1 MRAEHKNNR
10 LEKIDMT
17 NTEILFLDEVYTE
30 AEEREDLIIYIY
42 ERHKTAFGVKGR
54 HYDFD
59 SMSIEDLRKKAD
71 YIERSIEE
79 SIAAEQAAEAQAL
92 EEFKSQI
99 TKVIEAGAGNR
110 INALRWMTSTETF
123 YSQQC
128 VEHWVWKQGILFT
141 DEGRE
146 LVKELM
152 GIVQFK
158 SEEVA

>member
-10 LEKIDMT
+10 IEEIDMT

-42 ERHKTAFGVKGR
+42 EGHKTAFGVKGR

-59 SMSIEDLRKKAD
+59 SMSIEDLRKTAD

-92 EEFKSQI
+92 EEFKAQI

-123 YSQQC
+123 YSQSVC
-128 VEHWVWKQGILFT
+128 
-141 DEGRE
+141 
-146 LVKELM
+146 
-152 GIVQFK
+152 
-158 SEEVA
+158 

>member
-1 MRAEHKNNR
+1 
-10 LEKIDMT
+10 MT
-17 NTEILFLDEVYTE
+17 NDEVYTE

-42 ERHKTAFGVKGR
+42 EGHKDAFGVKGR
-54 HYDFD
+54 HYDFKA
-59 SMSIEDLRKKAD
+59 MSLEELRAEAR

-79 SIAAEQAAEAQAL
+79 SIAAEQAADARAL
-92 EEFKSQI
+92 EEFEHRVAETI
-99 TKVIEAGAGNR
+99 RYGAGDR
-110 INALRWMTSTETF
+110 QTALRWMTQGETF
-123 YSQQC
+123 YHHQC

-152 GIVQFK
+152 DIVQFE

>member
-1 MRAEHKNNR
+1 MMRNER
-10 LEKIDMT
+10 EIDMT

-42 ERHKTAFGVKGR
+42 EGHKTAFGVKGR

-59 SMSIEDLRKKAD
+59 SMSIEDLRKTAD
-71 YIERSIEE
+71 YIERSIVE

-92 EEFKSQI
+92 EEFKAQI
-99 TKVIEAGAGNR
+99 TKVIESGAGNR

-123 YSQQC
+123 YDSQS

-152 GIVQFK
+152 DIVQFE

>member
-1 MRAEHKNNR
+1 MMRNER
-10 LEKIDMT
+10 EIDMT

-42 ERHKTAFGVKGR
+42 EGHKTAFGVKGR

-59 SMSIEDLRKKAD
+59 SMSIEDLRKTAD

-92 EEFKSQI
+92 EEFKAQI

-110 INALRWMTSTETF
+110 INALRWMTSWETF

-128 VEHWVWKQGILFT
+128 VEGWVYNRGILFT
-141 DEGRE
+141 DYGRE

>member
-1 MRAEHKNNR
+1 MMRNER
-10 LEKIDMT
+10 EIDMT

-42 ERHKTAFGVKGR
+42 EGHKTAFGVKGR

-59 SMSIEDLRKKAD
+59 SMSIEDLRKTAD

-92 EEFKSQI
+92 EEFKAQI

-110 INALRWMTSTETF
+110 INALRWMTSSETF
-123 YSQQC
+123 YHSQS
-128 VEHWVWKQGILFT
+128 VEGWVYKQGILFT
-141 DEGRE
+141 DYGRE

-152 GIVQFK
+152 GIVKFPTIK
-158 SEEVA
+158 MV

>member
-1 MRAEHKNNR
+1 
-10 LEKIDMT
+10 MT

-42 ERHKTAFGVKGR
+42 EGHKTAFGVKGR

-59 SMSIEDLRKKAD
+59 SMSIEDLRKTAD

-92 EEFKSQI
+92 EEFKAQI

-110 INALRWMTSTETF
+110 INALRWMTSTKTF
-123 YSQQC
+123 YTRQC
-128 VEHWVWKQGILFT
+128 VEHFVWNHGLLFT
-141 DEGRE
+141 DYGRK

-152 GIVQFK
+152 DIVKFE
-158 SEEVA
+158 SEEAA

>member
-1 MRAEHKNNR
+1 
-10 LEKIDMT
+10 MT
-17 NTEILFLDEVYTE
+17 NTES
-30 AEEREDLIIYIY
+30 EEREDLIIYIY
-42 ERHKTAFGVKGR
+42 EGHKTAFGVKGR

-59 SMSIEDLRKKAD
+59 SMSTEELKAEAR

-79 SIAAEQAAEAQAL
+79 SIAAEQAADARAL
-92 EEFKSQI
+92 EEFKAQI

-123 YSQQC
+123 YDSQS
-128 VEHWVWKQGILFT
+128 VESWVWKQGILFT

-152 GIVQFK
+152 DIVQFE

>member
-1 MRAEHKNNR
+1 MMRNER
-10 LEKIDMT
+10 EIDMT

-42 ERHKTAFGVKGR
+42 EGHKTAFGVKGR

-59 SMSIEDLRKKAD
+59 SMSIYELKAEAD
-71 YIERSIEE
+71 YIERSIVE
-79 SIAAEQAAEAQAL
+79 SIAAEQAADARAL
-92 EEFKSQI
+92 EEFKAQI

-123 YSQQC
+123 YDSQS

>member
-10 LEKIDMT
+10 IEEIDMT

-42 ERHKTAFGVKGR
+42 EGHKTAFGVKGR

-59 SMSIEDLRKKAD
+59 SMSIEDLRKTAD

-92 EEFKSQI
+92 EEFKAQI

-123 YSQQC
+123 YDSQS
-128 VEHWVWKQGILFT
+128 VEHWVYGNRASCSPTRVVNLS
-141 DEGRE
+141 
-146 LVKELM
+146 
-152 GIVQFK
+152 K
-158 SEEVA
+158 S